1 METAIN
7 KVYSLLEPLTLKR
20 LHTREQEDNEVNKT
34 SGKYKWL
41 KEKKRRR
48 KDRKNCTYGE
58 KKRERGQDQTLRNIW
73 HNLEYHQQ
81 KCQYLLCFLNCKYK
95 WV

>member
-48 KDRKNCTYGE
+48 KDRKKLYLWGKKERKRTGSDSE
-58 KKRERGQDQTLRNIW
+58 K
-73 HNLEYHQQ
+73 
-81 KCQYLLCFLNCKYK
+81 YLAQFRISPAKVSIPLMFSQL
-95 WV
+95 